1 MTLIRRCELTFGG
14 TDDMMTPP
22 SENTR
27 MTSGLKLTVVM
38 GLLLVVIILVVHPLI
53 DLEPT
58 VLRYLQTSGLLFVV
72 FIFLNISGHTQLPL
86 GCGHIVPENS
96 ASLRKD
102 SSSLID
108 LICTR
113 LC

>member
-1 MTLIRRCELTFGG
+1 M
-14 TDDMMTPP
+14 
-22 SENTR
+22 N
-27 MTSGLKLTVVM
+27 SGLKLTVVM

-58 VLRYLQTSGLLFVV
+58 VLRYLQTSILLFVAFV
-72 FIFLNISGHTQLPL
+72 FLSISGHTQLRS
-86 GCGHIVPENS
+86 GCSFIVPENA

-108 LICTR
+108 LICVR

>member
-1 MTLIRRCELTFGG
+1 
-14 TDDMMTPP
+14 
-22 SENTR
+22 

>member
-1 MTLIRRCELTFGG
+1 
-14 TDDMMTPP
+14 
-22 SENTR
+22 
-27 MTSGLKLTVVM
+27 M
-38 GLLLVVIILVVHPLI
+38 GLLLVVMILVVHPLI

-58 VLRYLQTSGLLFVV
+58 VLRHLQTSILLFVAFV
-72 FIFLNISGHTQLPL
+72 FLKIAGQSQLPA
-86 GCGHIVPENS
+86 GCGFIVPENS

-108 LICTR
+108 LICVR